1 MKSFAT
7 GVSAVLMCAFLASCG
22 GSQQTQSSS
31 SQAPAPQQASLRVI
45 EDPMADLENQRN
57 QLVEQGSVA
66 AVGQGISKRM
76 DIAKQKARVEAE
88 AALARVFSTKV
99 DNLRKNFVEE
109 VGQGK
114 ESEVNEMFSTVTK
127 AFASQTLKGAVEKN
141 SKLMQNEKGEYVAGV
156 LMLISPKTVNLSIMD
171 EMEKGKPQL
180 YQRFRASQAFD
191 ELKKEMEEYDKK
203 QNMQ

>member
-7 GVSAVLMCAFLASCG
+7 GISAVLMCAFLASCG
-22 GSQQTQSSS
+22 GSQQTQSNST
-31 SQAPAPQQASLRVI
+31 QAPAPQQASLKVI